1 MSRFTA
7 GSQSLGVVS
16 LSHHSSIPPPPTS
29 ARSSLSQSTNILY
42 RSSKST
48 QVQGARERSKEA
60 IAAAAKDLKA
70 PRKRRRNR
78 PMKAESGE

>member
-16 LSHHSSIPPPPTS
+16 LFHHSSIPPTS
-29 ARSSLSQSTNILY
+29 ARSSLSRSTNILY
-42 RSSKST
+42 RSSKSPRA
-48 QVQGARERSKEA
+48 QGARERAKEA
-60 IAAAAKDLKA
+60 SAAAVKDLKA
-70 PRKRRRNR
+70 PRKPRRNR